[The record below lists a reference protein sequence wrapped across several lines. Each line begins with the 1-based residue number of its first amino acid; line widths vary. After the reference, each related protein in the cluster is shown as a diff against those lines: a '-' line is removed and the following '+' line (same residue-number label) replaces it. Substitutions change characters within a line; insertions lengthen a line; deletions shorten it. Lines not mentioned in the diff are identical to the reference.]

1 MDLHFLTQEF
11 KNLSDSRVDKIHHP
25 QKELVV
31 LSFYKTNQ
39 GKKVLVIDLM
49 HSPYLSDKKIESSQT
64 LNFGMVLRKY
74 LDGYFLLDI
83 CQVDSERILKLSFK
97 SKNDKKTLY
106 LEFFGKGNMILCD
119 EEGTIINSLDHHE
132 FKDRTIKPKSSY
144 KHPRLKINFLD
155 MKKPDLKKLALESKK
170 ETMVVCLATEI
181 GLGGLFAE
189 EVCLVSGIDKNIMPS
204 KASDEDVS
212 LIFESII
219 QIAKSKLNPSI
230 AVQDDK
236 FLDFAPFELK
246 TYENLEKKH
255 FPSFSEAI
263 EVFYSQPDERK
274 TNKKLAGLI
283 RIIEEQKAAISRLAE
298 EEVELRHKGELIYHR
313 YSLIK
318 DLIDQLNHAAKK
330 YSFKEI
336 KAKLKENKI
345 IKEVNEAEKKIIIEL
360 D

>member
-1 MDLHFLTQEF
+1 MLIEYLEHSAADLRTQEQ
-11 KNLSDSRVDKIHHP
+11 R
-25 QKELVV
+25 
-31 LSFYKTNQ
+31 
-39 GKKVLVIDLM
+39 
-49 HSPYLSDKKIESSQT
+49 
-64 LNFGMVLRKY
+64 
-74 LDGYFLLDI
+74 LLDLAN
-83 CQVDSERILKLSFK
+83 QYKMF
-97 SKNDKKTLY
+97 
-106 LEFFGKGNMILCD
+106 M
-119 EEGTIINSLDHHE
+119 
-132 FKDRTIKPKSSY
+132 DR
-144 KHPRLKINFLD
+144 D
-155 MKKPDLKKLALESKK
+155 MREQM
-170 ETMVVCLATEI
+170 E
-181 GLGGLFAE
+181 
-189 EVCLVSGIDKNIMPS
+189 
-204 KASDEDVS
+204 
-212 LIFESII
+212 
-219 QIAKSKLNPSI
+219 
-230 AVQDDK
+230 
-236 FLDFAPFELK
+236 ELK
-246 TYENLEKKH
+246 GEIRKKQAKILNQVYLHMQEFVLLKKH